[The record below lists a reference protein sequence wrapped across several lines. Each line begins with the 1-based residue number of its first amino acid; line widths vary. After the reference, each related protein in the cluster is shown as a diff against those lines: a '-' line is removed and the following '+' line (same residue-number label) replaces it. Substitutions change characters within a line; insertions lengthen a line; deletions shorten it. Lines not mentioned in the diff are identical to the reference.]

1 MKKFLEDNG
10 GQVSVELL
18 IIIAAVLAVAIIL
31 VSQLQSTANSG
42 RETLAKKSTQVLN
55 NITDIA

>member
-42 RETLAKKSTQVLN
+42 KETLAKKANFVLK
-55 NITDIA
+55 NITEMS